1 MLEPMATRVRALVAV
16 AAVACGVAS
25 TSAAQETSPF
35 HDGWIVFTADTEN
48 GVFCCSLFKLRTDGS
63 GLRQLVGEHVDH
75 SSPPAF
81 APNGRRV
88 AFASGGK
95 RGPGLF
101 AVNLDGSRLRRL
113 TTGADTSPA
122 YSPDGKRIAFLRRND
137 RSVDDVYVTE
147 ADGRGRRLRRGFPSQ
162 GRPSWT
168 PDGRSIVFSAIGGAY
183 DPLYLYTVDARTGRI
198 EQRRILQNNT
208 GDPELGVGGDALVS
222 PDGRT
227 VVFTGNKPTCDG
239 CDPAYALYR
248 KPFPRGPVRRV
259 CDSCG
264 ANSWS
269 SDSRVLAWGGL
280 QTVYLRVLRDGRTAA
295 VPVGGRVYA
304 EYVALQPR

>member
-1 MLEPMATRVRALVAV
+1 MASRVRALVAV
-16 AAVACGVAS
+16 AAVACGVAT

-35 HDGWIVFTADTEN
+35 PNGWIVFTADREN

-63 GLRQLVGEHVDH
+63 GLRQLVGEHVEHD
-75 SSPPAF
+75 SPPAF
-81 APNGRRV
+81 SPSGKRV
-88 AFASGGK
+88 VFAAGGK

-113 TTGADTSPA
+113 TIGADTSPA
-122 YSPDGKRIAFLRRND
+122 YSPDGERIAFLRLNK
-137 RSVDDVYVTE
+137 RSVNDLYVTA
-147 ADGRGRRLRRGFPSQ
+147 ADGRVRRLRPGFPSQ

-168 PDGRSIVFSAIGGAY
+168 PDGRSIVFSASAGELY
-183 DPLYLYTVDARTGRI
+183 DLYLYTVNAHTGRV
-198 EQRRILQNNT
+198 ETRRLLQNNV
-208 GDPELGVGGDALVS
+208 GDPGPGGGGDALLS

-227 VVFTGNKPTCDG
+227 VVFTGNKSTCNG
-239 CDPAYALYR
+239 CDPAYALFR
-248 KPFPRGPVRRV
+248 KPFPRGAVRRA

-264 ANSWS
+264 DDSWS

-280 QTVYLRVLRDGRTAA
+280 QTVYLRVLRDGRTAS